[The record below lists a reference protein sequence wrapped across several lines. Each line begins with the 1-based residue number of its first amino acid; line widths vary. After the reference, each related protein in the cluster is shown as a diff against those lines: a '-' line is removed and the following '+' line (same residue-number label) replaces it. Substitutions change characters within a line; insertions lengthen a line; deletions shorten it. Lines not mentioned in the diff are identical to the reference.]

1 MQVFGTMES
10 KNAVSLMTTA
20 SQSVS
25 FTVPKDPGTFDP
37 NNEEHD
43 PNKTEVVPESFCSKF
58 KDGKFTTVAEE
69 GGFD

>member
-1 MQVFGTMES
+1 
-10 KNAVSLMTTA
+10 MTTA

-25 FTVPKDPGTFDP
+25 FVAPKDPGTYDP

-43 PNKTEVVPESFCSKF
+43 PNKTEVVPETFCSKYVN
-58 KDGKFTTVAEE
+58 GKFVTIPEE